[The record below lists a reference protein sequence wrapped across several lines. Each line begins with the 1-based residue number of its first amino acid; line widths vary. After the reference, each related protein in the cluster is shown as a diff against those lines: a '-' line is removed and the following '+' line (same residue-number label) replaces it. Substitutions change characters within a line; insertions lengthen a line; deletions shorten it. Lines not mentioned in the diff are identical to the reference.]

1 MTKAELI
8 QLRHMVSCRGLEAV
22 AAEAGLNRMTLL
34 RLMSSDSGVSVHA
47 GTEAL
52 AMAYLTRA
60 RA

>member
-8 QLRHMVSCRGLEAV
+8 QLRNLVSCRGLLAISS
-22 AAEAGLNRMTLL
+22 EAGINQTTLL
-34 RLMSSDSGVSVHA
+34 RIMSSDSGVAVHA

-52 AMAYLTRA
+52 ALAYLAKA

>member
-8 QLRHMVSCRGLEAV
+8 QLRHMVSCRGLQSV
-22 AAEAGLNRMTLL
+22 ASEAGLNHMTLL

-52 AMAYLTRA
+52 AMA
-60 RA
+60 

>member
-1 MTKAELI
+1 
-8 QLRHMVSCRGLEAV
+8 MVSCRGLEAV